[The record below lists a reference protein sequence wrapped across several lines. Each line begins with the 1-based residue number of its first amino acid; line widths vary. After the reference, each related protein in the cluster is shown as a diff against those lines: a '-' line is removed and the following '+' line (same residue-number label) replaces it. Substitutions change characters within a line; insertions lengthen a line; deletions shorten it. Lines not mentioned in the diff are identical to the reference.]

1 MAGAIAKLAKALKKP
16 AEDDLTTRIPEKRAP
31 KAQGHVNNSQKADG
45 TSAPAPNVTSPPHL
59 PKGNPSREEL
69 SRRAH
74 DDGLDKTTAANSS
87 IPSPSAAKATTPA
100 GKPNQAEPKPN
111 QLNTPVSQETT
122 PNTPPQPSRAAAFLA
137 KLREQ
142 EINGG
147 AVEPTPP
154 EKKPPPSDAMLK
166 AMQAVLGPAEITSLI
181 CRESETPIAL
191 EPAED
196 AEYFEEEEEGEEEW
210 LDDEMYIWSEEY
222 IPKRLKKYWV
232 QRYNLFSRFDEGVML
247 DEESWFS
254 ITPERLAKHHATRMA
269 CDTIID
275 AFCGAGG
282 NSIQFAMTCK
292 KVIAIDIDPVKLRC
306 ARHNA
311 KLYGVEDKI
320 EFVLGDAL
328 EVLARKD
335 VRADVV
341 FLSPP
346 WGGPKY
352 LKAEVFDFYTML
364 PLDGAEM
371 FARASAITRNVC
383 LYMPRNSDRDQLIEL
398 AGIYAAATTTTAAT
412 TSAADAE
419 TPACEIEEEHLNGR
433 QKAIAA
439 YYGGLVRVP
448 AESRP
453 G

>member
-1 MAGAIAKLAKALKKP
+1 
-16 AEDDLTTRIPEKRAP
+16 
-31 KAQGHVNNSQKADG
+31 
-45 TSAPAPNVTSPPHL
+45 
-59 PKGNPSREEL
+59 
-69 SRRAH
+69 
-74 DDGLDKTTAANSS
+74 
-87 IPSPSAAKATTPA
+87 
-100 GKPNQAEPKPN
+100 
-111 QLNTPVSQETT
+111 
-122 PNTPPQPSRAAAFLA
+122 
-137 KLREQ
+137 
-142 EINGG
+142 
-147 AVEPTPP
+147 
-154 EKKPPPSDAMLK
+154 
-166 AMQAVLGPAEITSLI
+166 
-181 CRESETPIAL
+181 
-191 EPAED
+191 
-196 AEYFEEEEEGEEEW
+196 
-210 LDDEMYIWSEEY
+210 MYIWSEEY

-335 VRADVV
+335 MRADVV

-352 LKAEVFDFYTML
+352 LKAEVFDFCTML

-383 LYMPRNSDRDQLIEL
+383 LYMPRNSNRDQLIDL
-398 AGIYAAATTTTAAT
+398 AGIYTATTTTTATATAT
-412 TSAADAE
+412 TGAADAE

-448 AESRP
+448 AESP
-453 G
+453 TGNPTDLAL